1 MPNFT
6 PLCQIIF
13 LMLLLCYVF
22 FFAFAY
28 NAESFAVAI
37 IFYFFFFSTAN
48 LEKLVKDFSV
58 FFSSIVAVGVCG
70 PILNLLTCYGKQP
83 SPHSQISCVKAYMP
97 CALEISSGGGLTN

>member
-1 MPNFT
+1 MF
-6 PLCQIIF
+6 C
-13 LMLLLCYVF
+13 F

-70 PILNLLTCYGKQP
+70 LILNLLTCYDKQP